1 MTFKLNRTVW
11 FNIIKYHTIT
21 LMFLTFTAEA
31 ANKVFTLEI
40 NNHLFTPTVLH
51 VPADTKVKLIIINH
65 DKTPEEFESF
75 SLNREKV
82 ILGNAKGTVYIGP
95 LEPGEY
101 SFFGEYNPDS
111 AKGVIIVVPADQWQE
126 VPDAH

>member
-1 MTFKLNRTVW
+1 MTFKLRQPVW
-11 FNIIKYHTIT
+11 LNIIKCHFIT
-21 LMFLTFTAEA
+21 LVFLAFTAEA

-51 VPADTKVKLIIINH
+51 VPAGKKVKLIIINH
-65 DKTPEEFESF
+65 DNTPEEFESF

-95 LEPGEY
+95 LDPGEY

-111 AKGVIIVVPADQWQE
+111 AKGVIIAVPEDKWQE
-126 VPDAH
+126 VPDAY